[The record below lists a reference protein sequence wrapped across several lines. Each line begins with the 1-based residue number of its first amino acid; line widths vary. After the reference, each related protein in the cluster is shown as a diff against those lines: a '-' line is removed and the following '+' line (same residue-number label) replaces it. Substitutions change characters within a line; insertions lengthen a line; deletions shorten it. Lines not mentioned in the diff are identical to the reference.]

1 MNRKDFIYTLAALL
15 VLGLGSCTSE
25 DFWDTFDRTVD
36 GPIEFNVGVEA
47 SPSQRAM
54 TRTGDEEAT
63 TTTTT
68 SSYYAMQAGTQVR
81 LKVDG
86 MWKRKSETVPVS
98 KPTTCTTVAATAT
111 SKTINALSFT
121 ENETLYWDD
130 YGIGDPEN
138 VDGYGNHYKETGLS
152 VLGVAVDGNTSFPEV
167 SDWNE
172 LPWCTIDAES
182 KIAEAKNGLLTKD
195 IIVSNNLTGTDAYKF
210 VKPTKDY
217 PGNLVF
223 VHPLSKITINLKA
236 GVGFTNGKIGN
247 TTYKFVEDPVV
258 TLTNATSLAGISDPN
273 NAYCLTKGTINI
285 SDASATSDGTKAAVV
300 AGTTSK
306 TDNTYTVIKQA
317 IVYPGTPFSE
327 GAVIAVVQA
336 DGNVY
341 YVKADQIRA
350 AMKANDAS
358 TNYTTKAGYNY
369 IINVTVTKTGILTT
383 ATVTA
388 WNEVNAEEAF
398 PKINVIAPVGNQGG
412 SIPSDFNG
420 KFGFWLSTD
429 IDKEYVCGATPTIK
443 SDGSVD
449 WGETQL
455 YWPDHNTHYHLR
467 GIYPKDREVT
477 SNAAGEYVVKVANG
491 AYDASTSPSNLLIG
505 MPEFD
510 VETLC
515 GNQESGHTQVDMR
528 TGGICA
534 REANINLNFRYMM
547 SQVEV
552 KLTSKTDDNNSSKLV
567 DLKYV
572 KVELVNVG
580 TGGNILLSDRS
591 AVVPDESDNKLY
603 ALHMVNGDKKH
614 YHDIII
620 PQTLIDND
628 KNKVKFKITVYSEDP
643 ALNASAAKDVYYA
656 DVAPIKV
663 AANGG
668 TAKATNVWEAGVH
681 YVYNLNITKTQ
692 INATVSLTDWTT
704 YEASEEVWF

>member
-1 MNRKDFIYTLAALL
+1 MNRKDFIYTLTASL

-36 GPIEFNVGVEA
+36 GPIGFNVGVEA
-47 SPSQRAM
+47 SPAQRAM

-68 SSYYAMQAGTQVR
+68 SSYYAMQAGTQVC

-86 MWKRKSETVPVS
+86 TWNRKDPSAIS
-98 KPTTCTTVAATAT
+98 KQTTCTTVAATTEAT
-111 SKTINALSFT
+111 KTNALSFT

-138 VDGYGNHYKETGLS
+138 SENNANGLQ
-152 VLGVAVDGNTSFPEV
+152 VLGVAVDGMDKAPEITEWESLEWPV
-167 SDWNE
+167 ITNGKNVLNSDI
-172 LPWCTIDAES
+172 L
-182 KIAEAKNGLLTKD
+182 
-195 IIVSNNLTGTDAYKF
+195 VSNNLTGTDAYKF
-210 VKPTKDY
+210 VKPTKDH
-217 PGNLVF
+217 PGNLLF

-258 TLTNATSLAGISDPN
+258 TLTNATTLATISD

-300 AGTTSK
+300 AGTTST
-306 TDNTYTVIKQA
+306 TDNTYTVIKQT

-429 IDKEYVCGATPTIK
+429 IDKEYVCGATPTIN
-443 SDGSVD
+443 SDGSMD
-449 WGETQL
+449 WTGTNLL
-455 YWPDHNTHYHLR
+455 YWPDHNTHYHFR
-467 GIYPKDREVT
+467 GIYPKDTQVT
-477 SNAAGEYVVKVANG
+477 KENDGKQFVKVVNG
-491 AYDASTSPSNLLIG
+491 AYSANTSPSNLLIG

-510 VETLC
+510 GEALC

-552 KLTSKTDDNNSSKLV
+552 NLTSNSIDASSKVVL
-567 DLKYV
+567 DNAT
-572 KVELVNVG
+572 VELVNVG
-580 TGGNILLSDRS
+580 TEGNILLSNRS
-591 AVVPDESDNKLY
+591 AEITSEGTFILPHTSGYN
-603 ALHMVNGDKKH
+603 
-614 YHDIII
+614 YHGVII
-620 PQTLIDND
+620 PQTLIDNAATD
-628 KNKVKFKITVYSEDP
+628 KNKVKFKITLYTD
-643 ALNASAAKDVYYA
+643 ATKTTKTDVYYA

-663 AANGG
+663 KEKNSSADAA
-668 TAKATNVWEAGVH
+668 ATDAWQSGVH
-681 YVYNLNITKTQ
+681 YVYNLNIIKTQ
-692 INATVSLTDWTT
+692 INATVSLTDWKT

>member
-47 SPSQRAM
+47 SPAQRAM

-86 MWKRKSETVPVS
+86 TWNRKDPLAIS
-98 KPTTCTTVAATAT
+98 KQTTCTTVAATTEAT
-111 SKTINALSFT
+111 KTNALSFT

-138 VDGYGNHYKETGLS
+138 SENNANGLQ
-152 VLGVAVDGNTSFPEV
+152 VLGVAVDGMDKAPEITEWESLEWPV
-167 SDWNE
+167 ITNGKNVLNSDI
-172 LPWCTIDAES
+172 L
-182 KIAEAKNGLLTKD
+182 
-195 IIVSNNLTGTDAYKF
+195 VSNNLTGTDAYKF
-210 VKPTKDY
+210 VKPTKDH

-273 NAYCLTKGTINI
+273 NDYCLTTGTINI
-285 SDASATSDGTKAAVV
+285 ADASATSNGPKAAVV
-300 AGTTSK
+300 AGTTST

-350 AMKANDAS
+350 AMNANDAS

-429 IDKEYVCGATPTIK
+429 IDKEYVCGATPTIN
-443 SDGSVD
+443 SDGSMD
-449 WGETQL
+449 WTGTNLL
-455 YWPDHNTHYHLR
+455 YWPDHNTHYHFR
-467 GIYPKDREVT
+467 GIYPKDTQVT
-477 SNAAGEYVVKVANG
+477 KENDGKQFVKVVNG
-491 AYDASTSPSNLLIG
+491 AYSANTSPSNLLIG

-510 VETLC
+510 DETLC
-515 GNQESGHTQVDMR
+515 GNKETGHTQVDMR

-552 KLTSKTDDNNSSKLV
+552 NLTSNSTDASSKVVL
-567 DLKYV
+567 DNAT
-572 KVELVNVG
+572 VELVNVG
-580 TGGNILLSDRS
+580 TEGNILLSNRS
-591 AVVPDESDNKLY
+591 AEITSEGTFILPHTSGYN
-603 ALHMVNGDKKH
+603 
-614 YHDIII
+614 YHGVII
-620 PQTLIDND
+620 PQTLIDNAATD
-628 KNKVKFKITVYSEDP
+628 KNKVKFKITLYTD
-643 ALNASAAKDVYYA
+643 ATKTTKTDVYYA

-663 AANGG
+663 KEKNSSADAA
-668 TAKATNVWEAGVH
+668 ATDAWQSGVH

-692 INATVSLTDWTT
+692 INATVSLTDWKT

>member
-1 MNRKDFIYTLAALL
+1 MNRKDFIYTLAASL

-36 GPIEFNVGVEA
+36 GPIEFTVGVEA
-47 SPSQRAM
+47 SPAQRAL
-54 TRTGDEEAT
+54 TRAEESPAT
-63 TTTTT
+63 TG
-68 SSYYAMQAGTQVR
+68 YYAMQPNTRVR
-81 LKVDG
+81 LRVDG
-86 MWKRKSETVPVS
+86 AWNRKPTPAIS
-98 KPTTCTTVAATAT
+98 KQTTCTAETAT
-111 SKTINALSFT
+111 GTINALSFT

-138 VDGYGNHYKETGLS
+138 SENNANGLQ
-152 VLGVAVDGNTSFPEV
+152 VLGVAVDGMDKAPEITEWESLEWPV
-167 SDWNE
+167 ITNGKNVLNSDI
-172 LPWCTIDAES
+172 L
-182 KIAEAKNGLLTKD
+182 
-195 IIVSNNLTGTDAYKF
+195 VSNNLTGTDAYKF
-210 VKPTKDY
+210 VKPTKDH

-273 NAYCLTKGTINI
+273 NDYCLTTGTINI
-285 SDASATSDGTKAAVV
+285 ADASATSNGPKAAVV
-300 AGTTSK
+300 AGTTST

-350 AMKANDAS
+350 AMNANDAS

-429 IDKEYVCGATPTIK
+429 IDKEYVCGATPTIN
-443 SDGSVD
+443 SDGSMD
-449 WGETQL
+449 WTGTNLL
-455 YWPDHNTHYHLR
+455 YWPDHNTHYHFR
-467 GIYPKDREVT
+467 GIYPKDTQVT
-477 SNAAGEYVVKVANG
+477 KENDGKQFVKVVNG
-491 AYDASTSPSNLLIG
+491 AYSANTSPSNLLIG

-510 VETLC
+510 DETLC
-515 GNQESGHTQVDMR
+515 GNKETGHTQVDMR

-552 KLTSKTDDNNSSKLV
+552 NLTSNSTDASSKVVL
-567 DLKYV
+567 DNAT
-572 KVELVNVG
+572 VELVNVG
-580 TGGNILLSDRS
+580 TEGNILLSNRS
-591 AVVPDESDNKLY
+591 AEITSEGTFILPHTSGYN
-603 ALHMVNGDKKH
+603 
-614 YHDIII
+614 YHGVII
-620 PQTLIDND
+620 PQTLIDNAATD
-628 KNKVKFKITVYSEDP
+628 KNKVKFKITLYTD
-643 ALNASAAKDVYYA
+643 ATKTTKTDVYYA

-663 AANGG
+663 KEKNSSADAA
-668 TAKATNVWEAGVH
+668 ATDAWQSGVH

-692 INATVSLTDWTT
+692 INATVSLTDWKT

>member
-1 MNRKDFIYTLAALL
+1 MNRKDFIYTLAASL

-36 GPIEFNVGVEA
+36 GSIEFNVGVEA
-47 SPSQRAM
+47 SPAQRAM
-54 TRTGDEEAT
+54 TRTGDEETT

-86 MWKRKSETVPVS
+86 TWNRKDPSAIS
-98 KPTTCTTVAATAT
+98 KQTTCTTVAATTEAT
-111 SKTINALSFT
+111 KTNALSFT

-130 YGIGDPEN
+130 YGIGDPDNSEN
-138 VDGYGNHYKETGLS
+138 NANGLQ
-152 VLGVAVDGNTSFPEV
+152 VLGVAVDGMDKAPEITEWESLEWPV
-167 SDWNE
+167 ITNGKNVLNSDI
-172 LPWCTIDAES
+172 L
-182 KIAEAKNGLLTKD
+182 
-195 IIVSNNLTGTDAYKF
+195 VSNNLTGTDAYKF
-210 VKPTKDY
+210 VKPTKDH

-258 TLTNATSLAGISDPN
+258 TLTNATTLATFSD
-273 NAYCLTKGTINI
+273 NAYCLTNGTVNI
-285 SDASATSDGTKAAVV
+285 ASAKATSDGTKAAVV
-300 AGTTSK
+300 AGTTST

-317 IVYPGTPFSE
+317 IVYPGTQFGDSDDD
-327 GAVIAVVQA
+327 VIAVVQA

-350 AMKANDAS
+350 AMKANDES

-429 IDKEYVCGATPTIK
+429 IDKKYVCGATPTIK

-449 WGETQL
+449 WTETTTL

-467 GIYPKDREVT
+467 GIYPKDTEVT
-477 SNAAGEYVVKVANG
+477 SNAAGEDVVKVANG

-510 VETLC
+510 DETLC
-515 GNQESGHTQVDMR
+515 GNKETGHTQVDMR

-534 REANINLNFRYMM
+534 REGYINLNFRYMM

-552 KLTSKTDDNNSSKLV
+552 KLTSQADDNNSTKLV

-603 ALHMVNGDKKH
+603 ALHMVNGDNKH

-643 ALNASAAKDVYYA
+643 VLNPSAAKDVYYA

-692 INATVSLTDWTT
+692 INATATLTDWTT
-704 YEASEEVWF
+704 VAASEEVWF

>member
-1 MNRKDFIYTLAALL
+1 MNKKDFIYTLAASL

-47 SPSQRAM
+47 SPAQRAM

-86 MWKRKSETVPVS
+86 TWNRKDPSAIS
-98 KPTTCTTVAATAT
+98 KQTTCTTVAATTEAT
-111 SKTINALSFT
+111 KTNALSFT

-138 VDGYGNHYKETGLS
+138 SENNANGLQ
-152 VLGVAVDGNTSFPEV
+152 VLGVAVDGMDKAPDITEWESLEWPVITNGKNV
-167 SDWNE
+167 LNSDI
-172 LPWCTIDAES
+172 L
-182 KIAEAKNGLLTKD
+182 
-195 IIVSNNLTGTDAYKF
+195 VSNNLTGTNAYKF

-258 TLTNATSLAGISDPN
+258 TLTNATSLAGILDTN
-273 NAYCLTKGTINI
+273 NDYCLTTGTINI
-285 SDASATSDGTKAAVV
+285 ADASATSNGPKAAVV

-429 IDKEYVCGATPTIK
+429 IDKKYVCGATPTIK

-449 WGETQL
+449 WGETTTL

-467 GIYPKDREVT
+467 GIYPQDTKVT

-552 KLTSKTDDNNSSKLV
+552 NLTSNSTDASSKVVL
-567 DLKYV
+567 DNAT
-572 KVELVNVG
+572 VELVNVG
-580 TGGNILLSDRS
+580 TEGNILLSNRS
-591 AVVPDESDNKLY
+591 AEITNEGTFILPHTSGYN
-603 ALHMVNGDKKH
+603 
-614 YHDIII
+614 YHGVII
-620 PQTLIDND
+620 PQTLIDNAATD
-628 KNKVKFKITVYSEDP
+628 KNKVKFKITLYTD
-643 ALNASAAKDVYYA
+643 ATKTTKTDVYYA

-663 AANGG
+663 KEKNSSADAA
-668 TAKATNVWEAGVH
+668 ATDAWQSGVH

-692 INATVSLTDWTT
+692 INATVSLTDWKT
-704 YEASEEVWF
+704 YEASEDVWF

>member
-36 GPIEFNVGVEA
+36 GSIEFNVGVEA
-47 SPSQRAM
+47 SPAQRAL
-54 TRTGDEEAT
+54 TRAGDEEAT

-98 KPTTCTTVAATAT
+98 KPTTCTTVAATET
-111 SKTINALSFT
+111 SKTINALSFN

-152 VLGVAVDGNTSFPEV
+152 VLGVAVDGNTSFPDV
-167 SDWNE
+167 SNWNE

-195 IIVSNNLTGTDAYKF
+195 IIVSNNLTGTNAYKF

-258 TLTNATSLAGISDPN
+258 TLTNATTLATISD
-273 NAYCLTKGTINI
+273 NAYCLTKGTIKI

-412 SIPSDFNG
+412 SKPSDFNG

-449 WGETQL
+449 WGETTTL
-455 YWPDHNTHYHLR
+455 YWPDHNTHYHFR
-467 GIYPKDREVT
+467 GIYPKDTQVT
-477 SNAAGEYVVKVANG
+477 KENDGKQFVKVVNG
-491 AYDASTSPSNLLIG
+491 AYSANTSPSNLLIG

-510 VETLC
+510 DETLC
-515 GNQESGHTQVDMR
+515 GNQESGHSQVDMR

-552 KLTSKTDDNNSSKLV
+552 NLTSNSTDASSKVVL
-567 DLKYV
+567 DNA

-580 TGGNILLSDRS
+580 TEGNILLSNRS
-591 AVVPDESDNKLY
+591 AEITSEGTFTLPHTSGYN
-603 ALHMVNGDKKH
+603 
-614 YHDIII
+614 YHGVII
-620 PQTLIDND
+620 PQTLIDNAATD
-628 KNKVKFKITVYSEDP
+628 KNKVKFKITLYTD
-643 ALNASAAKDVYYA
+643 ATKTIKTDVYYA

-663 AANGG
+663 KEKNSSADAA
-668 TAKATNVWEAGVH
+668 ATNAWQSGVH

>member
-1 MNRKDFIYTLAALL
+1 MNRKDFIYTLAASL

-36 GPIEFNVGVEA
+36 GPIEFTVGVEA
-47 SPSQRAM
+47 SPAQRAL
-54 TRTGDEEAT
+54 TRAEESPAT
-63 TTTTT
+63 TG
-68 SSYYAMQAGTQVR
+68 YYAMQPNTRVR
-81 LKVDG
+81 LRVDG
-86 MWKRKSETVPVS
+86 AWNRKPTPAIS
-98 KPTTCTTVAATAT
+98 KQTTCTAETAT
-111 SKTINALSFT
+111 GTINALSFT

-138 VDGYGNHYKETGLS
+138 SENNANGLQ
-152 VLGVAVDGNTSFPEV
+152 VLGVAVDGMDKAPEITEWESLEWPV
-167 SDWNE
+167 ITNGKNVLNSDI
-172 LPWCTIDAES
+172 L
-182 KIAEAKNGLLTKD
+182 
-195 IIVSNNLTGTDAYKF
+195 VSNNLTGTDAYKF
-210 VKPTKDY
+210 VKPTKDH

-247 TTYKFVEDPVV
+247 TTYKFENDPVV
-258 TLTNATSLAGISDPN
+258 TLTNATTLATISD

-300 AGTTSK
+300 AGTTST
-306 TDNTYTVIKQA
+306 TDNTYTVIKQT

-429 IDKEYVCGATPTIK
+429 IDKEYVCGATPTIN
-443 SDGSVD
+443 SDGSMD
-449 WGETQL
+449 WTGTNLL
-455 YWPDHNTHYHLR
+455 YWPDHNTHYHFR
-467 GIYPKDREVT
+467 GIYPKDTQVT
-477 SNAAGEYVVKVANG
+477 KENDGKQFVKVVNG
-491 AYDASTSPSNLLIG
+491 AYSANTSPSNLLIG

-510 VETLC
+510 GEALC

-552 KLTSKTDDNNSSKLV
+552 NLTSNSTDASSKVVL
-567 DLKYV
+567 DNAT
-572 KVELVNVG
+572 VELVNVG
-580 TGGNILLSDRS
+580 TEGNILLSNRS
-591 AVVPDESDNKLY
+591 AEITSEGTFILPHTSGYN
-603 ALHMVNGDKKH
+603 
-614 YHDIII
+614 YHGVII
-620 PQTLIDND
+620 PQTLIDNAATD
-628 KNKVKFKITVYSEDP
+628 KNKVKFKITLYTD
-643 ALNASAAKDVYYA
+643 ATKTTKTDVYYA

-663 AANGG
+663 KEKNSSADAA
-668 TAKATNVWEAGVH
+668 ATDAWQSGVH
-681 YVYNLNITKTQ
+681 YVYNLNIIKTQ
-692 INATVSLTDWTT
+692 INATVSLTDWKT

>member
-1 MNRKDFIYTLAALL
+1 MNRKDFIYTLAASL

-36 GPIEFNVGVEA
+36 GPIEFTVGVEA
-47 SPSQRAM
+47 SPAQRAM

-86 MWKRKSETVPVS
+86 IWNRKDPSVIS
-98 KPTTCTTVAATAT
+98 KPTTCTTVAATET
-111 SKTINALSFT
+111 SKTINALSFN

-138 VDGYGNHYKETGLS
+138 SENKANGLQ
-152 VLGVAVDGNTSFPEV
+152 VLGVAVDGMDKAPEITEWESLEWPV
-167 SDWNE
+167 ITNGKNVLNSDI
-172 LPWCTIDAES
+172 L
-182 KIAEAKNGLLTKD
+182 
-195 IIVSNNLTGTDAYKF
+195 VSNNLTGTDAYKF
-210 VKPTKDY
+210 VKPTKDH

-236 GVGFTNGKIGN
+236 GVGFTEGTIGN

-258 TLTNATSLAGISDPN
+258 TLTNATTLATISD

-300 AGTTSK
+300 AGTTSN

-317 IVYPGTPFSE
+317 IVYPGTQFGDSDDD
-327 GAVIAVVQA
+327 VIAVVQA
-336 DGNVY
+336 DDNVY

-383 ATVTA
+383 ATVKA

-412 SIPSDFNG
+412 SIPSEFNG

-449 WGETQL
+449 WGGTTTL

-467 GIYPKDREVT
+467 GIYPKDTEVT
-477 SNAAGEYVVKVANG
+477 SNAAGEDVVKVANG

-515 GNQESGHTQVDMR
+515 GNRESGHTQVDMR

-552 KLTSKTDDNNSSKLV
+552 NLTSNSIDASSKVVL
-567 DLKYV
+567 DNAT
-572 KVELVNVG
+572 VELVNVG
-580 TGGNILLSDRS
+580 TEGNILLSDRS
-591 AVVPDESDNKLY
+591 AEITSEGTFILPHTSGYN
-603 ALHMVNGDKKH
+603 
-614 YHDIII
+614 YHGVII
-620 PQTLIDND
+620 PQTLIDNAATD
-628 KNKVKFKITVYSEDP
+628 KNKVKFKITLYTD
-643 ALNASAAKDVYYA
+643 ATKTTKTDVYYA

-663 AANGG
+663 KEKNSSADAA
-668 TAKATNVWEAGVH
+668 ATDVWQSGVH

-692 INATVSLTDWTT
+692 INASVSLTDWKT

>member
-1 MNRKDFIYTLAALL
+1 MNRKDFIYTLAASL

-36 GPIEFNVGVEA
+36 GSIEFNVGVEA
-47 SPSQRAM
+47 SPAQRAM
-54 TRTGDEEAT
+54 TRTSDEETT

-86 MWKRKSETVPVS
+86 TWNRKDPSAIS
-98 KPTTCTTVAATAT
+98 KQTTCTTVAATTEAT
-111 SKTINALSFT
+111 KTNALSFT

-138 VDGYGNHYKETGLS
+138 SENNANGLQ
-152 VLGVAVDGNTSFPEV
+152 VLGVAVDGMDKAPEITEWESLEWPV
-167 SDWNE
+167 ITNGKNVLNSDI
-172 LPWCTIDAES
+172 L
-182 KIAEAKNGLLTKD
+182 
-195 IIVSNNLTGTDAYKF
+195 VSNNLTGTDAYKF
-210 VKPTKDY
+210 VKPTKDH

-258 TLTNATSLAGISDPN
+258 TLTNATTLATISD
-273 NAYCLTKGTINI
+273 NAYCLTNGTVNI
-285 SDASATSDGTKAAVV
+285 ASAKATSDGTKAAVV
-300 AGTTSK
+300 AGTTST

-429 IDKEYVCGATPTIK
+429 IDKEYVCGATPTIN
-443 SDGSVD
+443 SDGSMD
-449 WGETQL
+449 WTGTNLL
-455 YWPDHNTHYHLR
+455 YWPDHNTHYHFR
-467 GIYPKDREVT
+467 GIYPKDTQVT
-477 SNAAGEYVVKVANG
+477 KENDGKQFVKVVNG
-491 AYDASTSPSNLLIG
+491 AYSANTSPSNLLIG

-510 VETLC
+510 GEALC

-552 KLTSKTDDNNSSKLV
+552 NLTSNSTDASSKVVL
-567 DLKYV
+567 DNAT
-572 KVELVNVG
+572 VELVNVG
-580 TGGNILLSDRS
+580 TEGNILLSNRS
-591 AVVPDESDNKLY
+591 AEITSEGTFILPHTSGYN
-603 ALHMVNGDKKH
+603 
-614 YHDIII
+614 YHGVII
-620 PQTLIDND
+620 PQTLIDNAATD
-628 KNKVKFKITVYSEDP
+628 KNKVKFKITLYTD
-643 ALNASAAKDVYYA
+643 ATKTTKTDVYYA

-663 AANGG
+663 KEKNSSADAA
-668 TAKATNVWEAGVH
+668 ATDAWQSGVH

-692 INATVSLTDWTT
+692 INATVSLTDWKT

>member
-47 SPSQRAM
+47 SPAQRAM
-54 TRTGDEEAT
+54 TRTGDEESAT

-68 SSYYAMQAGTQVR
+68 TPSYYAMQAGTQVR

-86 MWKRKSETVPVS
+86 TWNRKDPSAIS
-98 KPTTCTTVAATAT
+98 KQTTCTTVAATET

-138 VDGYGNHYKETGLS
+138 SENNANGLQ
-152 VLGVAVDGNTSFPEV
+152 VLGVAVDGMDKAPDITEWESLEWPVITNGKNV
-167 SDWNE
+167 LNSDI
-172 LPWCTIDAES
+172 L
-182 KIAEAKNGLLTKD
+182 
-195 IIVSNNLTGTDAYKF
+195 VSNNLTGTDAYKF

-258 TLTNATSLAGISDPN
+258 TLTNATSLAGISDSN
-273 NAYCLTKGTINI
+273 NDYCLTTGTINI
-285 SDASATSDGTKAAVV
+285 ADASATSNGPKAAVV

-449 WGETQL
+449 WGGTTTL

-467 GIYPKDREVT
+467 GIYPKDTKVT
-477 SNAAGEYVVKVANG
+477 KENDGKQFVKVVNG
-491 AYDASTSPSNLLIG
+491 AYSANTSPSNLLIG

-510 VETLC
+510 GETLC

-552 KLTSKTDDNNSSKLV
+552 NLTSNSTDASSKVVL
-567 DLKYV
+567 DNAT
-572 KVELVNVG
+572 VELVNVG
-580 TGGNILLSDRS
+580 TEGNILLSNRS
-591 AVVPDESDNKLY
+591 AEITSEGTFILPHTSGYN
-603 ALHMVNGDKKH
+603 
-614 YHDIII
+614 YHGVII
-620 PQTLIDND
+620 PQTLIDNAATD
-628 KNKVKFKITVYSEDP
+628 KNKVKFKITLYTD
-643 ALNASAAKDVYYA
+643 ATKTTKTDVYYA

-663 AANGG
+663 KEKNSSADAA
-668 TAKATNVWEAGVH
+668 ATDAWQSGVH

-692 INATVSLTDWTT
+692 INATVSLTDWKT

>member
-1 MNRKDFIYTLAALL
+1 MNRKDFIYTLAASL

-36 GPIEFNVGVEA
+36 GPIEFTVGVEA
-47 SPSQRAM
+47 SPAQRAL
-54 TRTGDEEAT
+54 TRAEESPAT
-63 TTTTT
+63 TG
-68 SSYYAMQAGTQVR
+68 YYAMQPNTRVR
-81 LKVDG
+81 LRVDG
-86 MWKRKSETVPVS
+86 AWNRKPTPAIS
-98 KPTTCTTVAATAT
+98 KQTTCTAETAT
-111 SKTINALSFT
+111 GTINALSFT

-138 VDGYGNHYKETGLS
+138 SENNANGLQ
-152 VLGVAVDGNTSFPEV
+152 VLGVAVDGMDKAPEITEWESLEWPV
-167 SDWNE
+167 ITNGKNVLNSDI
-172 LPWCTIDAES
+172 L
-182 KIAEAKNGLLTKD
+182 
-195 IIVSNNLTGTDAYKF
+195 VSNNLTGTDAYKF
-210 VKPTKDY
+210 VKPTKDH

-247 TTYKFVEDPVV
+247 TTYKFENDPVV
-258 TLTNATSLAGISDPN
+258 TLTNATTLATISD

-300 AGTTSK
+300 AGTTST

-429 IDKEYVCGATPTIK
+429 IDKEYVCGATPTIN
-443 SDGSVD
+443 SDGSMD
-449 WGETQL
+449 WTGTNLL
-455 YWPDHNTHYHLR
+455 YWPDHNTHYHFR
-467 GIYPKDREVT
+467 GIYPKDTQVT
-477 SNAAGEYVVKVANG
+477 KENDGKQFVKVVNG
-491 AYDASTSPSNLLIG
+491 AYSANTSPSNLLIG

-510 VETLC
+510 GEALC

-547 SQVEV
+547 SLVEV
-552 KLTSKTDDNNSSKLV
+552 NLTSNSTDASSKVVL
-567 DLKYV
+567 DNAT
-572 KVELVNVG
+572 VELVNVG
-580 TGGNILLSDRS
+580 TEGNILLSNRS
-591 AVVPDESDNKLY
+591 AEITSEGTFILPHTSGYN
-603 ALHMVNGDKKH
+603 
-614 YHDIII
+614 YHGVII
-620 PQTLIDND
+620 PQTLIDNAATD
-628 KNKVKFKITVYSEDP
+628 KNKVKFKITLYTD
-643 ALNASAAKDVYYA
+643 ATKTTKTDVYYA

-663 AANGG
+663 KEKNSSADAA
-668 TAKATNVWEAGVH
+668 ATDAWQSGVH
-681 YVYNLNITKTQ
+681 YVYNLNIIKTQ
-692 INATVSLTDWTT
+692 INATVSLTDWKT

>member
-36 GPIEFNVGVEA
+36 GSIEFNVGVEA
-47 SPSQRAM
+47 SPAQRAL
-54 TRTGDEEAT
+54 TRADESTTT

-86 MWKRKSETVPVS
+86 TWNRKAPSAIS
-98 KPTTCTTVAATAT
+98 KQTTCTTVAATEGET
-111 SKTINALSFT
+111 TNALSFT
-121 ENETLYWDD
+121 ENEMLYWDD
-130 YGIGDPEN
+130 YGTGDPDNAEN
-138 VDGYGNHYKETGLS
+138 KANGLQ
-152 VLGVAVDGNTSFPEV
+152 VLGVAVDGSNDVPAVNDTEWESLTWNVITNGESV
-167 SDWNE
+167 LNSDI
-172 LPWCTIDAES
+172 L
-182 KIAEAKNGLLTKD
+182 
-195 IIVSNNLTGTDAYKF
+195 VSNNLTAYTFANRNDDEAKKMIF
-210 VKPTKDY
+210 C
-217 PGNLVF
+217 
-223 VHPLSKITINLKA
+223 HPLSKITINLKA
-236 GVGFTNGKIGN
+236 GVGFTEGTIGN
-247 TTYKFVEDPVV
+247 TTYKFENDPVV
-258 TLTNATSLAGISDPN
+258 TLTNATTLATISD
-273 NAYCLTKGTINI
+273 NAYCLTEGTINI

-300 AGTTSK
+300 AGTTST
-306 TDNTYTVIKQA
+306 TDDTYTVIKQA
-317 IVYPGTPFSE
+317 IVYPGTPFGE

-336 DGNVY
+336 DDNVY
-341 YVKADQIRA
+341 YIKADQIRA
-350 AMKANDAS
+350 AMLANDAS
-358 TNYTTKAGYNY
+358 TDYTTKAGYNY

-449 WGETQL
+449 WTETTTL

-467 GIYPKDREVT
+467 GIYPKDTKVT
-477 SNAAGEYVVKVANG
+477 SNAAGEDVVKVANG
-491 AYDASTSPSNLLIG
+491 AYDASSSPSNLLIG

-515 GNQESGHTQVDMR
+515 GNRESGHTQVDMR

-552 KLTSKTDDNNSSKLV
+552 NLTSNSTDASSKVVL
-567 DLKYV
+567 DNAT
-572 KVELVNVG
+572 VELVNVG
-580 TGGNILLSDRS
+580 TEGNILLSNRS
-591 AVVPDESDNKLY
+591 AEITSEGTFILPHTSGDN
-603 ALHMVNGDKKH
+603 
-614 YHDIII
+614 YHGVII
-620 PQTLIDND
+620 PQTLIDNAATD

-643 ALNASAAKDVYYA
+643 AQNPSAAKDVYYA

-668 TAKATNVWEAGVH
+668 TAAATTAWQSGVH

-692 INATVSLTDWTT
+692 INATVSLTDWKT

>member
-1 MNRKDFIYTLAALL
+1 MNRKDFIYTLAASL

-36 GPIEFNVGVEA
+36 GPIEFTVGVEA
-47 SPSQRAM
+47 SPAQRAL
-54 TRTGDEEAT
+54 TRAEESPAT
-63 TTTTT
+63 TG
-68 SSYYAMQAGTQVR
+68 YYAMQPNTRVR
-81 LKVDG
+81 LRVDG
-86 MWKRKSETVPVS
+86 AWNRKPTPAIS
-98 KPTTCTTVAATAT
+98 KQTTCTAETAT
-111 SKTINALSFT
+111 GTINALSFT

-138 VDGYGNHYKETGLS
+138 SENNANGLQ
-152 VLGVAVDGNTSFPEV
+152 VLGVAVDGMDKAPEITEWESLEWPV
-167 SDWNE
+167 ITNGKNVLNSDI
-172 LPWCTIDAES
+172 L
-182 KIAEAKNGLLTKD
+182 
-195 IIVSNNLTGTDAYKF
+195 VSNNLTGTDAYKF
-210 VKPTKDY
+210 VKPTKDH

-258 TLTNATSLAGISDPN
+258 TLTNATTLATISD
-273 NAYCLTKGTINI
+273 NAYCLTNGTVNI
-285 SDASATSDGTKAAVV
+285 ASAKATSDGTKAAVV
-300 AGTTSK
+300 AGTTST

-429 IDKEYVCGATPTIK
+429 IDKEYVCGATPTIN
-443 SDGSVD
+443 SDGSMD
-449 WGETQL
+449 WTGTNLL
-455 YWPDHNTHYHLR
+455 YWPDHNTHYHFR
-467 GIYPKDREVT
+467 GIYPKDTQVT
-477 SNAAGEYVVKVANG
+477 KENDGKQFVKVVNG
-491 AYDASTSPSNLLIG
+491 AYSANTSPSNLLIG

-510 VETLC
+510 GEALC

-552 KLTSKTDDNNSSKLV
+552 NLTSNSTDASSKVVL
-567 DLKYV
+567 DNAT
-572 KVELVNVG
+572 VELVNVG
-580 TGGNILLSDRS
+580 TEGNILLSNRS
-591 AVVPDESDNKLY
+591 AEITSEGTFILPHTSGYN
-603 ALHMVNGDKKH
+603 
-614 YHDIII
+614 YHGVII
-620 PQTLIDND
+620 PQTLIDNAATD
-628 KNKVKFKITVYSEDP
+628 KNKVKFKITLYTD
-643 ALNASAAKDVYYA
+643 ATKTTKTDVYYA

-663 AANGG
+663 KEKNSSADAA
-668 TAKATNVWEAGVH
+668 ATDAWQSGVH
-681 YVYNLNITKTQ
+681 YVYNLNIIKTQ
-692 INATVSLTDWTT
+692 INATVSLTDWKT

>member
-1 MNRKDFIYTLAALL
+1 MNRKDFIYTLTASL

-36 GPIEFNVGVEA
+36 GPIEFTVGVEA
-47 SPSQRAM
+47 SPAQRAL
-54 TRTGDEEAT
+54 TRAEESPAT
-63 TTTTT
+63 TG
-68 SSYYAMQAGTQVR
+68 YYAMQPNTRVR
-81 LKVDG
+81 LRVDG
-86 MWKRKSETVPVS
+86 AWNRKPTPAIS
-98 KPTTCTTVAATAT
+98 KQTTCTAETAT
-111 SKTINALSFT
+111 GTINALSFT
-121 ENETLYWDD
+121 ESEKLYWDD
-130 YGIGDPEN
+130 YGFGDPDNSEN
-138 VDGYGNHYKETGLS
+138 YSKGLQ
-152 VLGVAVDGNTSFPEV
+152 VLGVAVDGMDEAPEINDK
-167 SDWNE
+167 SKW
-172 LPWCTIDAES
+172 ES
-182 KIAEAKNGLLTKD
+182 LLWAVATDGKNVLNSD
-195 IIVSNNLTGTDAYKF
+195 IIVSNNLYVNRYKF
-210 VKPTKDY
+210 EKPTKEH

-223 VHPLSKITINLKA
+223 THPLSKITINIKA
-236 GVGFTNGKIGN
+236 GVGFAKGSIGK

-258 TLTNATSLAGISDPN
+258 TLTNATTLATISD
-273 NAYCLTKGTINI
+273 NAYCLTNGTVNI
-285 SDASATSDGTKAAVV
+285 ASAKATSDGTKAAVV
-300 AGTTSK
+300 AGTTST

-429 IDKEYVCGATPTIK
+429 IDKEYVCGATPTIN
-443 SDGSVD
+443 SDGSMD
-449 WGETQL
+449 WTGTNLL
-455 YWPDHNTHYHLR
+455 YWPDHNTHYHFR
-467 GIYPKDREVT
+467 GIYPKDTQVT
-477 SNAAGEYVVKVANG
+477 KENDGKQFVKVVNG
-491 AYDASTSPSNLLIG
+491 AYSANTSPSNLLIG

-510 VETLC
+510 GEALC

-534 REANINLNFRYMM
+534 REGYINLNFRYMM

-552 KLTSKTDDNNSSKLV
+552 NLTSNSTDASSKVVL
-567 DLKYV
+567 DNAT
-572 KVELVNVG
+572 VELVNVG
-580 TGGNILLSDRS
+580 TEGNILLSNRS
-591 AVVPDESDNKLY
+591 AEITNEGTFTLPHTSGYN
-603 ALHMVNGDKKH
+603 
-614 YHDIII
+614 YHGVII
-620 PQTLIDND
+620 PQTLIDNAATD
-628 KNKVKFKITVYSEDP
+628 KNKVKFKITLYTD
-643 ALNASAAKDVYYA
+643 ATKTTKTNVYYA

-663 AANGG
+663 KEKNSSADAAV
-668 TAKATNVWEAGVH
+668 TNAWQSGVH

>member
-1 MNRKDFIYTLAALL
+1 MNRKDFIYTLAASL

-47 SPSQRAM
+47 SPAQRAL
-54 TRTGDEEAT
+54 TRAGDEESAT

-68 SSYYAMQAGTQVR
+68 TPSYYAMQGGTQVR

-86 MWKRKSETVPVS
+86 IWNRKDPSAIS
-98 KPTTCTTVAATAT
+98 KQTTCTTVAATET
-111 SKTINALSFT
+111 SKTINVLSFN

-138 VDGYGNHYKETGLS
+138 SENNANGLQ
-152 VLGVAVDGNTSFPEV
+152 VLGVAVDGMDKAPEITEWESLEWPV
-167 SDWNE
+167 ITNGKNVLNSDI
-172 LPWCTIDAES
+172 L
-182 KIAEAKNGLLTKD
+182 
-195 IIVSNNLTGTDAYKF
+195 VSNNLTGTDAYKF
-210 VKPTKDY
+210 VKPTKDH

-258 TLTNATSLAGISDPN
+258 TLTNATTLATISD
-273 NAYCLTKGTINI
+273 NAYCLTNGTVNI
-285 SDASATSDGTKAAVV
+285 ASAKATSDGTKAAVV
-300 AGTTSK
+300 AGTTST
-306 TDNTYTVIKQA
+306 TDNTYTVIKQV

-429 IDKEYVCGATPTIK
+429 IDKEYVCGATPTIN
-443 SDGSVD
+443 SDGSMD
-449 WGETQL
+449 WTGTNLL
-455 YWPDHNTHYHLR
+455 YWPDHNTHYHFR
-467 GIYPKDREVT
+467 GIYPKDTQVT
-477 SNAAGEYVVKVANG
+477 KENDGKQFVKVVNG
-491 AYDASTSPSNLLIG
+491 AYSANTSPSNLLIG

-510 VETLC
+510 GEALC

-552 KLTSKTDDNNSSKLV
+552 NLTSNSTDASSKVVL
-567 DLKYV
+567 DNAT
-572 KVELVNVG
+572 VELVNVG
-580 TGGNILLSDRS
+580 TEGNILLSNRS
-591 AVVPDESDNKLY
+591 AEITSEGTFILPHTSGYN
-603 ALHMVNGDKKH
+603 
-614 YHDIII
+614 YHGVII
-620 PQTLIDND
+620 PQTLIDNAATD
-628 KNKVKFKITVYSEDP
+628 KNKVKFKITLYTD
-643 ALNASAAKDVYYA
+643 ATKTTKTDVYYA

-663 AANGG
+663 KEKNSSADAAV
-668 TAKATNVWEAGVH
+668 TNAWQSGVH

-692 INATVSLTDWTT
+692 INATVSLTDWKT